1 MSQNFFRFFVVGLLL
16 IIAVSVY
23 RYTDRS
29 VLTGQGGISKDE
41 VAKIVE
47 ETLLTKPDLVI
58 KAAENYQKTL
68 EQQQNNDRE
77 ATLAAVKPDLA
88 KAATTFPIVGNV
100 DAPLTVY
107 EFLDYNCGYCKIM
120 TPVVNAIADTNKD
133 VRFVI
138 LDFPILAPSSEDAAR
153 AALAANKQGKFRP
166 LHDAMMAHKGAL
178 SKEVILDLAKTSGLD
193 VEKLKTDMA
202 GSEVSEQLA
211 KSRDF
216 AKQLKLNGTPSFLIG
231 DEFIPGALS
240 KEALMEKIEALRTP
254 SAPKKP

>member
-29 VLTGQGGISKDE
+29 VLTAQGGISKDE
-41 VAKIVE
+41 VAKIIE
-47 ETLLTKPDLVI
+47 ETLLTNPGLVI

-68 EQQQNNDRE
+68 DQKQNEDRQ
-77 ATLAAVKPDLA
+77 TSLAGVKPDLA
-88 KAATTFPIVGNV
+88 KATFPVLGNP

-107 EFLDYNCGYCKIM
+107 EFLDYNCGYCKMM
-120 TPVVNAIADTNKD
+120 TPVINAIADANKD

-138 LDFPILAPSSEDAAR
+138 LDFPILSPSSEDASR

-178 SKEVILDLAKTSGLD
+178 SKEAIFDLAKTSGLD
-193 VEKLKTDMA
+193 VETLKADMT
-202 GSEVSEQLA
+202 GPEVSEQLA

-216 AKQLKLNGTPSFLIG
+216 AKRLSLNGTPSFLIG
-231 DEFIPGALS
+231 DAFIPGALS
-240 KEALMEKIEALRTP
+240 KEALMEKIEALRNP
-254 SAPKKP
+254 SAPKNP

>member
-1 MSQNFFRFFVVGLLL
+1 MSQSFFRFFVVGLLL

-23 RYTDRS
+23 RYADRS
-29 VLTGQGGISKDE
+29 VLTGQGAISKDE

-47 ETLLTKPDLVI
+47 ETLLNNPSIVI

-68 EQQQNNDRE
+68 DQKQNEDRL
-77 ATLAAVKPDLA
+77 ASLAAVKPELA
-88 KAATTFPIVGNV
+88 KATFPILGNP

-120 TPVVNAIADTNKD
+120 TPIINAIADANKD
-133 VRFVI
+133 VRFMI
-138 LDFPILAPSSEDAAR
+138 LDFPILAPSSEDASR

-240 KEALMEKIEALRTP
+240 KEALMEKIDALRNP